1 MAHDKELEI
10 RLQFLD
16 EAQEYLE
23 ALESRLLGLAQA
35 VETEKINEALRAAHS
50 IKGGAGLM
58 GFQTLSDL
66 AHRLEDGLKV
76 LKVQRGSV
84 PVDADLEQLLLQCVD
99 SMGRVVGCDRTSLA
113 HTGSPTVPSWLT
125 TEVEP
130 LFEQLHERLGDP
142 QEEDA
147 HSMLSPEDG
156 QDIIPLLFETEVEG
170 CLQRL
175 ESVLQNHDP
184 RLKEEVAI
192 LAQELEGLGEML
204 QLEPFIG
211 LCQSISHHIEQAQE
225 VQIAPVAQASL
236 QIWRRAQALV
246 LTGNL
251 AAIPNA
257 LPADLLAAAESAGSS
272 NVTEAGLLA
281 DAETEL
287 GLEALTVSE
296 VEITAVEIGGF
307 EVGDFNAG
315 EFDLGTFEAGEF
327 DLGEFDPETF
337 DDSTPEIAASATDAE
352 AVNSAVDPATDLA
365 TWLTPSADEAEAG
378 SLPSPATADPRWQEP
393 AAEAL
398 PENTV
403 RVPVLQINQ
412 LSDLF
417 GELTIERNRLDLE
430 VKRLRDLVMG
440 LQDRLRVLDQI
451 NGDLR
456 STYDRVATQTAPATL
471 QRPLLS
477 ASQPL
482 ASGNGNGSS
491 GNGSGYETATV
502 ADSIQDQFDV
512 LEMDRYRDLHLPFRE
527 TIETI
532 VQLQEVGADIDLS
545 LDNTEQTCR
554 DLRKTSRQLQKN
566 LTQLRMRPL
575 SDIFDRFPRALRQ
588 MSLQYGKPVDLAI
601 HGGRTLVDRNILES
615 LQEPLT
621 HIIRNCFDHG
631 IEDGQT
637 RQALGKPA
645 KGLIEIRA
653 YQQSNRTLIT
663 VRDDGGGIAIDKIR
677 EKARQMG
684 LDEALLRAA
693 SDQELLSL
701 IFEPGF
707 STAGQ
712 VTDLSGRGIGM
723 DVVRSRLKDIRGD
736 IQVDTQP
743 GVGTTFTL
751 SIPYTLSVT
760 RVLIVE
766 SHGMRMAFP
775 VDSIDELFLLS
786 PEQVITAA
794 GKEMFEWED
803 QIVQLV
809 PLARWLVFN
818 CPVYLESPEVAPSIA
833 VPTVLMV
840 EHNNRMVGVQVE
852 RSWGEQEVAIRR
864 VEGNLPM
871 PPGFNSCT
879 ILGDGQVV
887 PLVNVPELLYWI
899 ASAEVAGGS
908 AAADA
913 SGSSNGLSSGPAGY
927 LTSAPADSSSRPP
940 AGTPPA
946 VPFQGTEQRLPQRPT
961 ILVIDDS
968 INVRRLLALTLEKAG
983 YLVAQAKDGQDA
995 LDKLTAGLTV
1005 NAVICD
1011 VEMPRL
1017 DGYGFL
1023 AQLKA
1028 QSAYAQLPVAM
1039 LTSRGSEKHR
1049 QLAANLGASAYFT
1062 KPYNEQFLL
1071 KTLAAMVEPVAVG

>member
-1 MAHDKELEI
+1 MAQDKELEI

-23 ALESRLLGLAQA
+23 TLESRLLGLAHA
-35 VETEKINEALRAAHS
+35 LEAEKINEALRAAHS

-76 LKVQRGSV
+76 LKVQRHSV
-84 PVDADLEQLLLQCVD
+84 TVDGALEQLLLQCVD
-99 SMGRVVGCDRTSLA
+99 CLGQVIQQDRQHMSQTQD
-113 HTGSPTVPSWLT
+113 HTPGAMPAAWLEQIAT
-125 TEVEP
+125 P
-130 LFEQLHERLGDP
+130 LYDQLHDRLGDP
-142 QEEDA
+142 QDEDA

-175 ESVLQNHDP
+175 ESVLAQRDP

-204 QLEPFIG
+204 QLGAFVQ
-211 LCQSISHHIEQAQE
+211 LCQSIAEQIDLASDD
-225 VQIAPVAQASL
+225 QIVPVAQATL
-236 QIWRRAQALV
+236 QIWRRSQALV

-251 AAIPNA
+251 AA
-257 LPADLLAAAESAGSS
+257 LPTVLSLDLGAAATTSASTPVEAIWVDAAAIALDPALTEGDLSFEGEPVSAGFDP
-272 NVTEAGLLA
+272 GLNPEFG
-281 DAETEL
+281 AE
-287 GLEALTVSE
+287 SE
-296 VEITAVEIGGF
+296 I
-307 EVGDFNAG
+307 
-315 EFDLGTFEAGEF
+315 
-327 DLGEFDPETF
+327 EFDPEADEIEGDS
-337 DDSTPEIAASATDAE
+337 DDTASLDTDSLEADLARWIAAETEASTVSAAANTGTGSNAAAPE
-352 AVNSAVDPATDLA
+352 FAAAISQGA
-365 TWLTPSADEAEAG
+365 ADN
-378 SLPSPATADPRWQEP
+378 RWKEP
-393 AAEAL
+393 AAASEGL

-403 RVPVLQINQ
+403 RVPVMQINQ

-417 GELTIERNRLDLE
+417 GELTIERNRLELE
-430 VKRLRDLVMG
+430 VKRLRDLVVN
-440 LQDRLRVLDQI
+440 LQDRLRVLDQV

-456 STYDRVATQTAPATL
+456 SAYDQVATQTAAPL
-471 QRPLLS
+471 PPLLPPS
-477 ASQPL
+477 AST
-482 ASGNGNGSS
+482 NGHTAVLE
-491 GNGSGYETATV
+491 ETAQSTLSN
-502 ADSIQDQFDV
+502 SIHEQFDV
-512 LEMDRYRDLHLPFRE
+512 LELDRYKDMHLPFRE

-545 LDNTEQTCR
+545 LDSTEQTCR
-554 DLRKTSRQLQKN
+554 DLRKTARQLQKN

-588 MSLQYGKPVDLAI
+588 MSLQYNKPVDVAI
-601 HGGRTLVDRNILES
+601 HGGRTLVDRNILEA

-631 IEDGQT
+631 IEAAADRRAQ
-637 RQALGKPA
+637 GKPER
-645 KGLIEIRA
+645 GLIEIRA
-653 YQQSNRTLIT
+653 YQQSSRTLIT
-663 VRDDGGGIAIDKIR
+663 VRDDGGGIAIEKIR

-684 LDEALLRAA
+684 LDEALLNVA

-723 DVVRSRLKDIRGD
+723 DVVRRRLKDIRGD
-736 IQVDTQP
+736 IQVDTQA
-743 GVGTTFTL
+743 GLGTTFTL

-760 RVLIVE
+760 RVLVVE

-775 VDSIDELFLLS
+775 VDAIEELFLLAN
-786 PEQVITAA
+786 EQIMSTA
-794 GKEMFEWED
+794 GKEVFEWED

-809 PLARWLVFN
+809 PLAQWLIFN
-818 CPVYLESPEVAPSIA
+818 CPVQLETPEIAPTISA
-833 VPTVLMV
+833 PTVLVV
-840 EHNNRMVGVQVE
+840 EQNSRLVGIQVE

-864 VEGNLPM
+864 VEGNMPM

-887 PLVNVPELLYWI
+887 PLVNVPELLHWI
-899 ASAEVAGGS
+899 ASVEIG
-908 AAADA
+908 ADTREA
-913 SGSSNGLSSGPAGY
+913 
-927 LTSAPADSSSRPP
+927 APARTGPP
-940 AGTPPA
+940 LMVPGT
-946 VPFQGTEQRLPQRPT
+946 PFQGTTLKLTQKPT
-961 ILVIDDS
+961 VLVVDDS

-983 YLVAQAKDGQDA
+983 YQVAQAKDGQDA
-995 LDKLTAGLTV
+995 LDKLNAGLEV
-1005 NAVICD
+1005 KVVLCD

-1023 AQLKA
+1023 AQVKA
-1028 QSAYAQLPVAM
+1028 LPNYEALPVAM

-1049 QLAANLGASAYFT
+1049 QLAANLGAAAYFT

-1071 KTLAAMVEPVAVG
+1071 KTLAALIEPLAVS

>member
-1 MAHDKELEI
+1 MAYDKELEI
-10 RLQFLD
+10 RLQFLE

-23 ALESRLLGLAQA
+23 TLESRLLGLTHG
-35 VETEKINEALRAAHS
+35 VDSEKINEALRAAHS

-76 LKVQRGSV
+76 LKVQRHSIV
-84 PVDADLEQLLLQCVD
+84 VDAPLEQLLLQCVD
-99 SMGRVVGCDRTSLA
+99 CMGRVISYDSAQTSLPA
-113 HTGSPTVPSWLT
+113 DWLT
-125 TEVEP
+125 HQVTP
-130 LFEQLHERLGDP
+130 LFQQLHERLGEP
-142 QEEDA
+142 QDEDV

-156 QDIIPLLFETEVEG
+156 QEILPLLFETEVEG

-175 ESVLQNHDP
+175 EGVLNQHDP

-204 QLEPFIG
+204 QLEPFIQ
-211 LCQSISHHIEQAQE
+211 LCQSISQHVEAAEDAQ
-225 VQIAPVAQASL
+225 IPIVAQASL
-236 QIWRRAQALV
+236 QVWRRVQALV

-251 AAIPNA
+251 SSIPTA
-257 LPADLLAAAESAGSS
+257 LESDSLATAEASWILQEMPTMVEPRPDMAEFMAEFEAQFEAQFEAES
-272 NVTEAGLLA
+272 VTEPTIEFVA
-281 DAETEL
+281 DSVDASVNASVDASVAEFIAESVAVANDEVN
-287 GLEALTVSE
+287 LESVA
-296 VEITAVEIGGF
+296 
-307 EVGDFNAG
+307 
-315 EFDLGTFEAGEF
+315 TFESP
-327 DLGEFDPETF
+327 PE
-337 DDSTPEIAASATDAE
+337 SIKAKTPPSVPANEPVTDARWVE
-352 AVNSAVDPATDLA
+352 PPVAP
-365 TWLTPSADEAEAG
+365 E
-378 SLPSPATADPRWQEP
+378 SLQ
-393 AAEAL
+393 
-398 PENTV
+398 ENTV
-403 RVPVLQINQ
+403 RVPVQQINQ

-430 VKRLRDLVMG
+430 VKRLRDLVVGM
-440 LQDRLRVLDQI
+440 QDRLRTLDQI
-451 NGDLR
+451 NSDLT
-456 STYDRVATQTAPATL
+456 SAYDRVATQTSSPTLRSHPTNAALGESRQNGHALVLLEPASEESEL
-471 QRPLLS
+471 H
-477 ASQPL
+477 
-482 ASGNGNGSS
+482 
-491 GNGSGYETATV
+491 E
-502 ADSIQDQFDV
+502 QFDV
-512 LEMDRYRDLHLPFRE
+512 LELDRYRDMHLPFRE

-545 LDNTEQTCR
+545 LDNTDQACR
-554 DLRKTSRQLQKN
+554 DLRKTTRQLQKN

-588 MSLQYGKPVDLAI
+588 MSLQYGKPVELVL
-601 HGGRTLVDRNILES
+601 HGGRTLVDRNVLES

-631 IEDGQT
+631 IEDAAA
-637 RQALGKPA
+637 RVAAGKSE

-653 YQQSNRTLIT
+653 YQRSNRTLIT
-663 VRDDGGGIAIDKIR
+663 IRDDGGGIPIEKIR
-677 EKARQMG
+677 SKARQMG
-684 LDEALLRAA
+684 LDESLLAAA

-743 GVGTTFTL
+743 GAGTTFTL
-751 SIPYTLSVT
+751 SIPFTLSVT

-766 SHGMRMAFP
+766 SHSMRMAFP
-775 VDSIDELFLLS
+775 VDAIEEMFLLE
-786 PEQVITAA
+786 PDQIMTTA
-794 GKEMFEWED
+794 GKQVFEWDD

-809 PLARWLVFN
+809 PLSRWLIFN
-818 CPVYLESPEVAPSIA
+818 CPVYLETPEIAPTISA
-833 VPTVLMV
+833 PTVLLV
-840 EHNNRMVGVQVE
+840 QHNNRLVGIQLD
-852 RSWGEQEVAIRR
+852 RSWGEQEVANRR

-887 PLVNVPELLYWI
+887 PLVNVSELLYWI
-899 ASAEVAGGS
+899 AGLEVAE
-908 AAADA
+908 DA
-913 SGSSNGLSSGPAGY
+913 GTDDTPTLPGY
-927 LTSAPADSSSRPP
+927 LADTSSPAL
-940 AGTPPA
+940 
-946 VPFQGTEQRLPQRPT
+946 PFQGSIQKLPQRPT
-961 ILVIDDS
+961 MLVVDDS

-983 YLVAQAKDGQDA
+983 YQVAQAKDGQDA
-995 LDKLTAGLTV
+995 LDKLNAGLV
-1005 NAVICD
+1005 VQAILCD

-1023 AQLKA
+1023 AQIRNHPA
-1028 QSAYAQLPVAM
+1028 FAALPVAM

-1071 KTLAAMVEPVAVG
+1071 KTLADLIEPVTVG

>member
-1 MAHDKELEI
+1 LTADQPFKKVIMAQDKELEI

-23 ALESRLLGLAQA
+23 TLESRLLGLAQA
-35 VETEKINEALRAAHS
+35 VDAEKINEALRAAHS

-58 GFQTLSDL
+58 GFQSLSDL

-76 LKVQRGSV
+76 LKIQRGSV
-84 PVDADLEQLLLQCVD
+84 TVDASLEQLLLQCVD
-99 SMGRVVGCDRTSLA
+99 CMGRVIRCDRTQA
-113 HTGSPTVPSWLT
+113 KETGSLTPAPPDWLAQ
-125 TEVEP
+125 EAHP
-130 LFEQLHERLGDP
+130 LFQQLHERLGDP

-175 ESVLQNHDP
+175 ESVLARRDP

-204 QLEPFIG
+204 QLESFVQ
-211 LCQSISHHIEQAQE
+211 LCQSISQQIESISDD
-225 VQIAPVAQASL
+225 QIVSVAQASL
-236 QIWRRAQALV
+236 QIWRRTQALV
-246 LTGNL
+246 MTGNL
-251 AAIPNA
+251 ANIPRE
-257 LPADLLAAAESAGSS
+257 LPPVAEIAESFDLADAVPATAEDLLAD
-272 NVTEAGLLA
+272 T
-281 DAETEL
+281 
-287 GLEALTVSE
+287 LEA
-296 VEITAVEIGGF
+296 
-307 EVGDFNAG
+307 
-315 EFDLGTFEAGEF
+315 
-327 DLGEFDPETF
+327 
-337 DDSTPEIAASATDAE
+337 
-352 AVNSAVDPATDLA
+352 DLA
-365 TWLTPSADEAEAG
+365 QWLAAEAEAEAEAEA
-378 SLPSPATADPRWQEP
+378 PASPAAIAAAIPQPDSAANAAWVEPP
-393 AAEAL
+393 AAPETL

-417 GELTIERNRLDLE
+417 GELTIERNRLELE
-430 VKRLRDLVMG
+430 VKRLRDLVLN
-440 LQDRLRVLDQI
+440 LQDRLRVMDQI
-451 NGDLR
+451 NSDLR
-456 STYDRVATQTAPATL
+456 SAYDRVATQSTNAVL
-471 QRPLLS
+471 QQPLLP
-477 ASQPL
+477 AAAGQ
-482 ASGNGNGSS
+482 AVGHNGHTQTLLQDTPD
-491 GNGSGYETATV
+491 TA
-502 ADSIQDQFDV
+502 AIHEQFDV
-512 LEMDRYRDLHLPFRE
+512 LELDRYRDMHLPFRE

-554 DLRKTSRQLQKN
+554 DLRKTARQLQKN

-588 MSLQYGKPVDLAI
+588 MSLQYGKPVDLKI
-601 HGGRTLVDRNILES
+601 QGGRTLVDRNILEA

-631 IEDGQT
+631 IEDGDT
-637 RQALGKPA
+637 RLAQGKPA

-653 YQQSNRTLIT
+653 YQQSSRTLIT
-663 VRDDGGGIAIDKIR
+663 VRDDGGGIDTDKIR
-677 EKARQMG
+677 AKARQMG
-684 LDEALLRAA
+684 LDEGLLGAA

-723 DVVRSRLKDIRGD
+723 DVVRSRLKEIRGD

-743 GVGTTFTL
+743 GLGTTFTL

-760 RVLIVE
+760 RVLVVE

-775 VDSIDELFLLS
+775 VDAIEELFLLA
-786 PEQVITAA
+786 PEQIMSTA

-809 PLARWLVFN
+809 PLSRWLVFN
-818 CPVYLESPEVAPSIA
+818 CPVQLESPEIAPTIA
-833 VPTVLMV
+833 APTVLLV
-840 EHNNRMVGVQVE
+840 EHNSRLVGIQVE

-864 VEGNLPM
+864 IEGNLPM

-887 PLVNVPELLYWI
+887 PLVNVPELLYWV
-899 ASAEVAGGS
+899 ASLEVTGDSPEGQPPA
-908 AAADA
+908 
-913 SGSSNGLSSGPAGY
+913 AGY
-927 LTSAPADSSSRPP
+927 LPASQGPSTPLQG
-940 AGTPPA
+940 AGLK
-946 VPFQGTEQRLPQRPT
+946 RPQRPT
-961 ILVIDDS
+961 VMVIDDS
-968 INVRRLLALTLEKAG
+968 INVRRLLALTLEKVG
-983 YLVAQAKDGQDA
+983 YQVIQAKDGQDA
-995 LDKLTAGLTV
+995 LDKLNSGL
-1005 NAVICD
+1005 AVSAVLCD

-1028 QSAYAQLPVAM
+1028 QPDYEALPVAM

-1049 QLAANLGASAYFT
+1049 QLAANLGAAAYFT

-1071 KTLAAMVEPVAVG
+1071 KTLAVLIEQFTVS

>member
-1 MAHDKELEI
+1 MAQDKELEI

-23 ALESRLLGLAQA
+23 TLESRLLGLAYA
-35 VETEKINEALRAAHS
+35 LEAEKINEALRAAHS

-76 LKVQRGSV
+76 LKVQRHSV
-84 PVDADLEQLLLQCVD
+84 TVDAALEQLLLQCVD
-99 SMGRVVGCDRTSLA
+99 CLAQVIQRDRQHMSQTQN
-113 HTGSPTVPSWLT
+113 HTPSAMSAAWLEQT
-125 TEVEP
+125 ATP
-130 LFEQLHERLGDP
+130 LYNQLHDRLGDP
-142 QEEDA
+142 QDEDA

-175 ESVLQNHDP
+175 ESVLAQRDP

-204 QLEPFIG
+204 QLAAFVQ
-211 LCQSISHHIEQAQE
+211 LCQSIAEQIELASDD
-225 VQIAPVAQASL
+225 QIVPVAQATL
-236 QIWRRAQALV
+236 QIWRRSQALV

-251 AAIPNA
+251 AA
-257 LPADLLAAAESAGSS
+257 LPTVLSLGLSEAAPTSAVAPVDAVWVETAAIAADLESGAGSDRSPAGEPVEVDGEFALDLGSELEAEFEIEFDPDAIEIESDADDTASLDTDSLEADLARWIAAETEANTVSATTNTSASASNTTAPELAAAISQGA
-272 NVTEAGLLA
+272 A
-281 DAETEL
+281 D
-287 GLEALTVSE
+287 
-296 VEITAVEIGGF
+296 
-307 EVGDFNAG
+307 N
-315 EFDLGTFEAGEF
+315 
-327 DLGEFDPETF
+327 
-337 DDSTPEIAASATDAE
+337 
-352 AVNSAVDPATDLA
+352 
-365 TWLTPSADEAEAG
+365 
-378 SLPSPATADPRWQEP
+378 RWKEP
-393 AAEAL
+393 AASEGL

-403 RVPVLQINQ
+403 RVPVMQINQ

-417 GELTIERNRLDLE
+417 GELTIERNRLELE
-430 VKRLRDLVMG
+430 VKRLRDLVVN
-440 LQDRLRVLDQI
+440 LQDRLRVLDQV

-456 STYDRVATQTAPATL
+456 SAYDQVATQTASPL
-471 QRPLLS
+471 QPPLLPPS
-477 ASQPL
+477 TST
-482 ASGNGNGSS
+482 NGHTAVLE
-491 GNGSGYETATV
+491 ETAQSTLSN
-502 ADSIQDQFDV
+502 SIHEHFDV
-512 LEMDRYRDLHLPFRE
+512 LELDRYKDMHLPFRE

-545 LDNTEQTCR
+545 LDSTEQTCR
-554 DLRKTSRQLQKN
+554 DLRKTARQLQKN

-588 MSLQYGKPVDLAI
+588 MSLQYNKPVDVAI
-601 HGGRTLVDRNILES
+601 HGGRTLVDRNILEA

-631 IEDGQT
+631 IEAAAT
-637 RQALGKPA
+637 RRAQGKSER
-645 KGLIEIRA
+645 GLIEIRA
-653 YQQSNRTLIT
+653 YQQSSRTLIT
-663 VRDDGGGIAIDKIR
+663 VRDDGGGIAIEKIR

-684 LDEALLRAA
+684 LDEALLSVA

-723 DVVRSRLKDIRGD
+723 DVVRRRLKDIRGD
-736 IQVDTQP
+736 IQVDTQA
-743 GVGTTFTL
+743 GLGTTFTL

-760 RVLIVE
+760 RVLVVE

-775 VDSIDELFLLS
+775 VDAIEELFLLAN
-786 PEQVITAA
+786 EQIMSTA
-794 GKEMFEWED
+794 GKEVFEWED

-809 PLARWLVFN
+809 PLAQWLIFN
-818 CPVYLESPEVAPSIA
+818 CPVQLETPEIAPTISA
-833 VPTVLMV
+833 PTVLVV
-840 EHNNRMVGVQVE
+840 EQNSRLVGIQVE

-864 VEGNLPM
+864 VEGNMPM

-887 PLVNVPELLYWI
+887 PLVNVPELLHWI
-899 ASAEVAGGS
+899 ASVETGAEPRES
-908 AAADA
+908 AAA
-913 SGSSNGLSSGPAGY
+913 LTGPP
-927 LTSAPADSSSRPP
+927 LMVP
-940 AGTPPA
+940 GT
-946 VPFQGTEQRLPQRPT
+946 PFQGTTLKLTQKPT
-961 ILVIDDS
+961 VLVIDDS

-983 YLVAQAKDGQDA
+983 YQVAQAKDGQDA
-995 LDKLTAGLTV
+995 LDKLNAGL
-1005 NAVICD
+1005 AVKAVLCD

-1023 AQLKA
+1023 AQVKA
-1028 QSAYAQLPVAM
+1028 LPAYEALPVAM

-1049 QLAANLGASAYFT
+1049 QLAANLGAAAYFT

-1071 KTLAAMVEPVAVG
+1071 KTLAALIEPLAVS